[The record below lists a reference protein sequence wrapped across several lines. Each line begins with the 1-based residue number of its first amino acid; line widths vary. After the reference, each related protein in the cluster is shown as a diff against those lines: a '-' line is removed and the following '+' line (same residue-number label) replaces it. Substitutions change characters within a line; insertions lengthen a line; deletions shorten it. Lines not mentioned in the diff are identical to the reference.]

1 MDDHI
6 RKPDPYKTDR
16 LINYTATAATAA
28 TADEELHRLMEQSR
42 QEYDENEQLQQLME
56 QSKQEYEEELNKK
69 RNQYAFALSR
79 LRLLTNTP
87 SDDQKYIKHLLRC
100 CEYTLKIGD
109 TKKPPRMPKKF
120 SLFLETLRRSNIFKD
135 LVALYEENF

>member
-1 MDDHI
+1 MDDNI

-16 LINYTATAATAA
+16 LINYTATAATAE
-28 TADEELHRLMEQSR
+28 EELHRLMEQSR
-42 QEYDENEQLQQLME
+42 QEYNENEQLQQLME
-56 QSKQEYEEELNKK
+56 QSRQEYEEELNKK

-87 SDDQKYIKHLLRC
+87 SDDQKYIKHLIRC

-120 SLFLETLRRSNIFKD
+120 TTFLETLRRSNVFRD